1 MTADPPDVL
10 SFGDN
15 VTFTCSVQGGPDN
28 MFQWQKDGQDVL
40 SESQS
45 TLTLT
50 DVNAT
55 DGGLYTCVVNNAAG
69 NDSSNITLYIQP
81 YIVMNPETEI
91 RTMVGES
98 VTFNCEA
105 MSFPTP
111 NYLWEKVDNSSFV
124 SLGQVLS
131 LDNVSFGQEGGYRC
145 VAYNTVGMVNY
156 TAVSDTG
163 VLTSKSFVPC
173 SLSFHLLLHLK

>member
-15 VTFTCSVQGGPDN
+15 VIFTYSALGGPDN
-28 MFQWQKDGQDVL
+28 MFQWQKDGQDLL

-50 DVNAT
+50 NVNAM
-55 DGGLYTCVVNNAAG
+55 DGGLYTCVVTNAAG
-69 NDSSNITLYIQP
+69 SDSSNITLYIQP
-81 YIVMNPETEI
+81 YIVMDPETEI
-91 RTMVGES
+91 RTMVGGS

-105 MSFPTP
+105 MSFPSP
-111 NYLWEKVDNSSFV
+111 NYLWRKVDDPSFV
-124 SLGQVLS
+124 SLDQVLS
-131 LDNVSFGQEGGYRC
+131 FDNVTFGQEGSYKC
-145 VAYNTVGMVNY
+145 VTYVTVGMVNY

-163 VLTSKSFVPC
+163 VLTSKGFVPC
-173 SLSFHLLLHLK
+173 SLSSHLFQH